1 MEYTERREELRNK
14 SNGRHGN
21 LSPNNGAQKKT
32 RNKCGLGNVFVRI
45 YVVKTLSLAKT
56 KMTEVES
63 KIADACDKMKGFEKK
78 ES

>member
-1 MEYTERREELRNK
+1 METKKRTKGYALGEAVRD
-14 SNGRHGN
+14 
-21 LSPNNGAQKKT
+21 KKT
-32 RNKCGLGNVFVRI
+32 GQKM
-45 YVVKTLSLAKT
+45 LSLAKT

>member
-1 MEYTERREELRNK
+1 MCLTHLKPIDFSKVYQIK
-14 SNGRHGN
+14 Y
-21 LSPNNGAQKKT
+21 
-32 RNKCGLGNVFVRI
+32 NV
-45 YVVKTLSLAKT
+45 SLAKT

>member
-1 MEYTERREELRNK
+1 MAFIPKEEITRLKTE
-14 SNGRHGN
+14 
-21 LSPNNGAQKKT
+21 T
-32 RNKCGLGNVFVRI
+32 D
-45 YVVKTLSLAKT
+45 LSLAKT

>member
-1 MEYTERREELRNK
+1 MVIVRLSSLKLVGNELCFEKYSNERILK
-14 SNGRHGN
+14 W
-21 LSPNNGAQKKT
+21 
-32 RNKCGLGNVFVRI
+32 
-45 YVVKTLSLAKT
+45 LSLAKT